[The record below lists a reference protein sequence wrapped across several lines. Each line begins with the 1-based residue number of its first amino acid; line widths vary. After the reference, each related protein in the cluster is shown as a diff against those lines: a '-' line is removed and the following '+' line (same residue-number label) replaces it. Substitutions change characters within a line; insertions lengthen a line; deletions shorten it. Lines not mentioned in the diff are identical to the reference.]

1 VVPQLPELPYVRQ
14 ILLAL
19 AMCASCAA
27 QNGLNYSRIFPSLGN
42 RFDTSITAMTS
53 DAAGNVYLTGW
64 TEDQI
69 LPVTPGVVQPNFGGG
84 NCSNGPVGGGS
95 PSQPVTFTCPDAF
108 VVKLDANSRIV
119 FATYLGSG
127 TYHQATSIALD
138 ASGNIY
144 VAGITGGFPT
154 IPGSKFTG
162 GATFIV
168 KLNPSATTLLYT
180 ASIPGTGPLPFV
192 TPNSP
197 ISPQGGLVMNM
208 VVDSAGNAYF
218 TASAGSGFPVT
229 SSAIGTK
236 GGIAVGKLDP
246 TGQNLVYATYLGG
259 SGNDSPGAIAIDA
272 AGDAYLTGSTN
283 SADFPTTKGVLQ
295 PALAPGSA
303 SAFVAKLNPSGNGLI
318 YSTYLGGD
326 PSAIGQLIQVD
337 SNGNAYVL
345 GTGDIPVTPGAYQ
358 STNGAYSAF
367 LAKLNPDAT
376 ALVYA
381 TYISTNSVTPSI
393 LQVDAAGNAYVSGE
407 AAQGF
412 MASSDALQ
420 PCRAGGADAFVLQL
434 APDGAFA
441 AATYLGGSG
450 EDLGSAL
457 NVLSDGTVL
466 LAGLTTTSDFLVTPD
481 SPLSAPGYF
490 IAKFQIANPGN
501 ASQLCSILAPEN
513 SANFEDAPI
522 APGELVTLWG
532 LRFGPEAGMPM
543 QFDSSGKVATELAGV
558 KVFFN
563 EFQAP
568 ILYAQSEQI
577 NAQVPWELAGQT
589 SAQVHVEYNG
599 VSTRSGIAT
608 LQASA
613 PALFPAVYGSP
624 QGAIIN
630 QDGTPN
636 SPANPAPAGSV
647 VSIYGTGGGATSP
660 ISVTGG
666 LAPLK
671 PLANLVLPAIVTIDG
686 TLNADVQYAGVAP
699 TLISGLFQINFK
711 VPPSLGALAT
721 HRVDVTIGS
730 GTTEGLISVTVATS
744 EP

>member
-1 VVPQLPELPYVRQ
+1 
-14 ILLAL
+14 
-19 AMCASCAA
+19 
-27 QNGLNYSRIFPSLGN
+27 
-42 RFDTSITAMTS
+42 MTS
-53 DAAGNVYLTGW
+53 DTAGNIYLAGW
-64 TEDQI
+64 TEEQI
-69 LPVTPGVVQPNFGGG
+69 LPATPGVVQPKFSGG
-84 NCSNGPVGGGS
+84 NCSYGPSGGGT
-95 PSQPVTFTCPDAF
+95 PVQPLIFTCPDAF

-119 FATYLGSG
+119 FATYLGAG
-127 TYHQATSIALD
+127 FAQATSIGLD
-138 ASGNIY
+138 AAGNIY
-144 VAGITGGFPT
+144 VAGITTGFPT

-162 GATFIV
+162 GGTFIA

-180 ASIPGTGPLPFV
+180 ASIPGTGPAPFLMPNVPILP
-192 TPNSP
+192 P
-197 ISPQGGLVMNM
+197 GGGVMSM
-208 VVDSAGNAYF
+208 VVDSAGDAYF
-218 TASAGSGFPVT
+218 TANARTGFPVT
-229 SSAIGTK
+229 ANAIETK
-236 GGIAVGKLDP
+236 GGIVAGKLDP

-259 SGNDSPGAIAIDA
+259 SGNDTPGAIAIDA
-272 AGDAYLTGSTN
+272 AGNAYLTGATN
-283 SADFPTTKGVLQ
+283 SGDFPTTKGVFQ
-295 PALAPGSA
+295 PVLARGSE
-303 SAFVAKLNPSGNGLI
+303 SAFVAKLNSSGNGLI
-318 YSTYLGGD
+318 YSTYLGGA
-326 PSAIGQLIQVD
+326 PSTLGEWIQVD

-345 GTGDIPVTPGAYQ
+345 GSGDIPVTPGAYQ
-358 STNGAYSAF
+358 STNDYAFSAF

-381 TYISTNSVTPSI
+381 TYISTNSLPPAI
-393 LQVDAAGNAYVSGE
+393 LEVDAAGNAYVSGQ

-412 MASSDALQ
+412 MASPDALQ

-450 EDLGSAL
+450 EDFAFAL
-457 NVLSDGTVL
+457 NVASDGTVV

-481 SPLSAPGYF
+481 SSLSAPGYF

-513 SANFEDAPI
+513 SANFEDEPV
-522 APGELVTLWG
+522 APGELVTFWG
-532 LRFGPEAGMPM
+532 LRFGPEAGAQMK
-543 QFDSSGKVATELAGV
+543 FDSSGKVTTELAGV

-599 VSTRSGIAT
+599 VSTRTGIVT
-608 LQASA
+608 LEASA
-613 PALFPAVYGSP
+613 PALFPAQYGAP

-647 VSIYGTGGGATSP
+647 VSLYGTGGGATNPGS
-660 ISVTGG
+660 ITGG
-666 LAPLK
+666 LALLK
-671 PLANLVLPAIVTIDG
+671 PLDTLVLPTIVTIDG

-699 TLISGLFQINFK
+699 TLISGLFQINFQI
-711 VPPSLGALAT
+711 PQSLGAYAT
-721 HRVDVTIGS
+721 HRVEVTIGYGS
-730 GTTEGLISVTVATS
+730 TEGFIPVTLATS